1 MKDHMTETRL
11 HTIAAIHKG
20 GKERAHLELTALHK
34 ESQKPA
40 LYDGLS
46 KRYTPFDELD
56 LDRPTDT
63 NQQVQLRAQD
73 VTAALAEIMRPLWDT
88 EATLDAT
95 NQEANADLV
104 VDGVTL
110 VREVPATYLLFMQ
123 KQLDYLRTFLEKLP
137 TLPLTEDWVYDSSVG
152 YHVTAPVK
160 TVSNRKKTVPLV
172 LHPGNDRHPP
182 QVQALQEDVPVGTW
196 ETVKRSGALPIDV
209 KGRMLRRVNTLQ
221 DAVKAAR
228 ERANMTPV
236 IDLKPASVLLAFL
249 LDDEGA

>member
-1 MKDHMTETRL
+1 MTETRL
-11 HTIAAIHKG
+11 HTIAALHKG
-20 GKERAHLELTALHK
+20 GKERAHREFTELHK
-34 ESQKPA
+34 ASQKPA
-40 LYDGLS
+40 LYGGLS
-46 KRYTPFDELD
+46 KRYTPFDEED

-63 NQQVQLRAQD
+63 NERVQLRAQD
-73 VTAALAEIMRPLWDT
+73 VTQALREIMRPLWDT

-104 VDGVTL
+104 VDGQML

-123 KQLDYLRTFLEKLP
+123 KQLDYLRTFVEKLP
-137 TLPLTEDWVYDSSVG
+137 TLPLTDDWIYDPAVG
-152 YHVTAPVK
+152 YYVTMPVK

-182 QVQALQEDVPVGTW
+182 QVQAHQEDVPVGTW

-209 KGRMLRRVNTLQ
+209 KGRMLRRIDVLQ

-236 IDLKPASVLLAFL
+236 IDMKPAAALLEFL
-249 LDDEGA
+249 FDEEDA